1 MFSSKN
7 KPNSKCTMH
16 NDLTKALVLM
26 KTMNYNASTIIND
39 ITRILY
45 IYIIYISSNV
55 TRLVITFF
63 VVHLNLALWIW
74 GLKVYNTP
82 LISPFYFRD
91 LFHSS
96 VNGVNGQWN
105 IFNQTG
111 NFGAILWYTFLVRLC
126 IVDFSL
132 IIIHQCLI
140 IDARLGK

>member
-1 MFSSKN
+1 
-7 KPNSKCTMH
+7 MH
-16 NDLTKALVLM
+16 NDLTKALVLT
-26 KTMNYNASTIIND
+26 KTMNYNASTVIND

-74 GLKVYNTP
+74 GLKVNNTP
-82 LISPFYFRD
+82 LIRLFILEIYFTPQSMA
-91 LFHSS
+91 LMGSGIS
-96 VNGVNGQWN
+96 LIKMV
-105 IFNQTG
+105 I
-111 NFGAILWYTFLVRLC
+111 FGAILWYTFLVRLC

-132 IIIHQCLI
+132 VIIHQCLI

>member
-1 MFSSKN
+1 
-7 KPNSKCTMH
+7 MH

-74 GLKVYNTP
+74 GLKVNNTP
-82 LISPFYFRD
+82 LIRLFILEIYFTPQSMA
-91 LFHSS
+91 LMGSGIS
-96 VNGVNGQWN
+96 LIKMV
-105 IFNQTG
+105 I
-111 NFGAILWYTFLVRLC
+111 FGAILWYTFLVRLC

>member
-1 MFSSKN
+1 
-7 KPNSKCTMH
+7 MH
-16 NDLTKALVLM
+16 NDLTKALVLT
-26 KTMNYNASTIIND
+26 KTMNYNASTVIND

-74 GLKVYNTP
+74 GLKVYNT

-105 IFNQTG
+105 IFNQNG
-111 NFGAILWYTFLVRLC
+111 DFWCNSMIHIFGKALYRWF
-126 IVDFSL
+126 FSYNYSSMFNNR
-132 IIIHQCLI
+132 CTTW
-140 IDARLGK
+140 